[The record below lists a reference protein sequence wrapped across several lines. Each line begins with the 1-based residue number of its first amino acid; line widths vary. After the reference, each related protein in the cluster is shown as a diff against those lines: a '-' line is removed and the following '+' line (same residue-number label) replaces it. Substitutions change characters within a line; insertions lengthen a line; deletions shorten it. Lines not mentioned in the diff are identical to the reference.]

1 MVSKRGDKVDEI
13 LELNFTSQVF
23 LVEALSTSISI
34 VPNESAG
41 KAVER
46 LANKRRLRHQEAL
59 QACEESI
66 AAIHQNL
73 EERLFNLSNEFSIN
87 SEALDAEL
95 RRLLAV
101 FGDDAFALACYRDE
115 MTSESPSLEEKGQ
128 YAFPTNLTSLLNY
141 LNRLNDNR
149 AISLQRFEESL
160 VAIEETRKT
169 LVGEQLSMTAKDLMS
184 IAYLLPEEIE
194 MKFIGEDHL
203 N

>member
-87 SEALDAEL
+87 SEALDSEL
-95 RRLLAV
+95 RRLLAA
-101 FGDDAFALACYRDE
+101 FGDDTFALACYRDE
-115 MTSESPSLEEKGQ
+115 MTSHSPSLEEKGQ

-141 LNRLNDNR
+141 LNKLNEDR

-160 VAIEETRKT
+160 VAIEETRKA
-169 LVGEQLSMTAKDLMS
+169 LVGEQLSTTAKDLMS
-184 IAYLLPEEIE
+184 IAYLLPEENE
-194 MKFIGEDHL
+194 MKFVGEDHL